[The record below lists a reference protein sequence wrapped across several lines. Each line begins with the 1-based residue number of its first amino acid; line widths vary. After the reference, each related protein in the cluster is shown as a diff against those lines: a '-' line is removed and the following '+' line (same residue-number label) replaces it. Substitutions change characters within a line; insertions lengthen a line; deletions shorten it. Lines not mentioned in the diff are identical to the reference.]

1 VRLTKRNQ
9 VTSFPMNHPILVMTS
24 TSISR
29 KLPFLLLGIFA
40 GLAGCSNNLEVRPL
54 ETSIKTELEKQGGI
68 IVQTIVCPKDLPK
81 AAGAFFQCKGKLLP
95 RGEFVV
101 TVQQEDEA
109 GKLKWEVLNSN
120 GLLNLPRLE
129 KRLQKELSTEIGAE
143 PTIKCSNGTRQYRS
157 TKPGDSFECKVTNGK
172 LTSPQ
177 GQIDK
182 LVVKVDAQG
191 NVNWQQYRTI
201 QATVAVS
208 AEQRA
213 TPLPLPGSALPG
225 SPAAKTSAT
234 ASKVSPSPV
243 STAPAPSAKSAE
255 DLLKDPNATDGFD

>member
-1 VRLTKRNQ
+1 MRLKKRTQ
-9 VTSFPMNHPILVMTS
+9 AKSFPLKHLTMAMTA
-24 TSISR
+24 ISMSQ
-29 KLPFLLLGIFA
+29 KLPLLLLGTLV
-40 GLAGCSNNLEVRPL
+40 GLTACSNNLEVRPL

-68 IVQTIVCPKDLPK
+68 IVQTVVCPKDVPK
-81 AAGAFFQCKGKLLP
+81 AVGAFFQCKGRLLP

-129 KRLQKELSTEIGAE
+129 KRLQKEVGTEIGVE
-143 PTIKCSNGTRQYRS
+143 PTIKCSSGTRQYRS

-172 LTSPQ
+172 LTSPP

-201 QATVAVS
+201 QTIATS
-208 AEQRA
+208 
-213 TPLPLPGSALPG
+213 PLPRAALPG
-225 SPAAKTSAT
+225 SPATSKTSAT
-234 ASKVSPSPV
+234 TSKTSPSSASTTPSPV
-243 STAPAPSAKSAE
+243 AKSAE
-255 DLLKDPNATDGFD
+255 DLLKAPNATDGFD

>member
-1 VRLTKRNQ
+1 
-9 VTSFPMNHPILVMTS
+9 MNSAIFQ
-24 TSISR
+24 R
-29 KLPFLLLGIFA
+29 FFLFSLLS
-40 GLAGCSNNLEVRPL
+40 GLAACDGNRLDVRPL

-68 IVQTIVCPKDLPK
+68 IVQTVFCPKDVPK
-81 AAGAFFQCKGKLLP
+81 VKDSFFQCKGKLVP

-109 GKLKWEVLNSN
+109 GKVKWEVLNSN

-129 KRLQKELSTEIGAE
+129 KRLQKEVGAEIGVE
-143 PTIKCSNGTRQYRS
+143 PMIKCSTGTRQYRA

-182 LVVKVDAQG
+182 LVVKVDGIG

-201 QATVAVS
+201 QAAAPAAPST
-208 AEQRA
+208 
-213 TPLPLPGSALPG
+213 
-225 SPAAKTSAT
+225 SPAAIPGVTPVKP
-234 ASKVSPSPV
+234 ASTPSPSAAI
-243 STAPAPSAKSAE
+243 APPGKTGKTAE
-255 DLLKDPNATDGFD
+255 DALNQPGATDGFD

>member
-1 VRLTKRNQ
+1 
-9 VTSFPMNHPILVMTS
+9 MNHS
-24 TSISR
+24 TMATTASSISQ
-29 KLPFLLLGIFA
+29 KLPLLLLGIFA
-40 GLAGCSNNLEVRPL
+40 GLTACSNNLEVRPL

-68 IVQTIVCPKDLPK
+68 IVQTVMCPKDVPR
-81 AAGAFFQCKGKLLP
+81 AVGAFFQCKGRLLP

-129 KRLQKELSTEIGAE
+129 KRFQKEVGTEIGAE
-143 PTIKCSNGTRQYRS
+143 PTIKCSTGTRQYRA

-182 LVVKVDAQG
+182 LVVKIDEAG

-201 QATVAVS
+201 QAI
-208 AEQRA
+208 A
-213 TPLPLPGSALPG
+213 TPSPLPGSALPGSALPG
-225 SPAAKTSAT
+225 SPAAAPKTAAT
-234 ASKVSPSPV
+234 SSKASPNPA
-243 STAPAPSAKSAE
+243 STAPSPSAESAE
-255 DLLKDPNATDGFD
+255 DLLKAPNATDGFN

>member
-1 VRLTKRNQ
+1 MSKVRLKKRTHA
-9 VTSFPMNHPILVMTS
+9 TSFPMKHLTMAMTAI
-24 TSISR
+24 SISQ
-29 KLPFLLLGIFA
+29 KLPFLLLGILV
-40 GLAGCSNNLEVRPL
+40 GLTACSNNLEVRPL

-68 IVQTIVCPKDLPK
+68 IVQTVVCPKDVPK
-81 AAGAFFQCKGKLLP
+81 AVGAFFQCKGRLLP

-129 KRLQKELSTEIGAE
+129 KRLQKEVGTEIGAE
-143 PTIKCSNGTRQYRS
+143 PTIKCSSGTRQYRS

-201 QATVAVS
+201 QAIAS
-208 AEQRA
+208 S
-213 TPLPLPGSALPG
+213 PSPSSALPG
-225 SPAAKTSAT
+225 APTTSPKAAGAAGAKA
-234 ASKVSPSPV
+234 SPSPA
-243 STAPAPSAKSAE
+243 STAPSPSAKSAE
-255 DLLKDPNATDGFD
+255 DLLKNPNATDGFN

>member
-1 VRLTKRNQ
+1 MAMTA
-9 VTSFPMNHPILVMTS
+9 TSMS
-24 TSISR
+24 Q
-29 KLPFLLLGIFA
+29 KLPLLLLGILV
-40 GLAGCSNNLEVRPL
+40 GLNACSNNLEVRPL

-68 IVQTIVCPKDLPK
+68 IVQTVACPKDVPK
-81 AAGAFFQCKGKLLP
+81 AVGAFFQCKGRLLP

-101 TVQQEDEA
+101 AVQQEDEV

-129 KRLQKELSTEIGAE
+129 KRLQKEVGAEIGAE
-143 PTIKCSNGTRQYRS
+143 PMIKCGSGTRQYRS

-172 LTSPQ
+172 LVSPL

-201 QATVAVS
+201 QATLAVS

-213 TPLPLPGSALPG
+213 AASQGTASPGAT
-225 SPAAKTSAT
+225 AASDKTTATSAK
-234 ASKVSPSPV
+234 AAPIPA
-243 STAPAPSAKSAE
+243 STAPSPSAKSAE
-255 DLLKDPNATDGFD
+255 DLLKAPNATDGFD

>member
-1 VRLTKRNQ
+1 
-9 VTSFPMNHPILVMTS
+9 MNPAIFQRFV
-24 TSISR
+24 
-29 KLPFLLLGIFA
+29 LLGILS
-40 GLAGCSNNLEVRPL
+40 GLTACGGNNLDVRPL

-68 IVQTIVCPKDLPK
+68 IVQTVFCPKDVLK
-81 AAGAFFQCKGKLLP
+81 AKDSFFQCKGKLVP

-109 GKLKWEVLNSN
+109 GKVKWEVLNSN

-129 KRLQKELSTEIGAE
+129 KRLQKEVGTEIGIE
-143 PTIKCSNGTRQYRS
+143 PTIKCSTGTRQYRA

-182 LVVKVDAQG
+182 LVVKVDATG

-201 QATVAVS
+201 QAIAPAAPGTSPA
-208 AEQRA
+208 ARA
-213 TPLPLPGSALPG
+213 TPIKPALT
-225 SPAAKTSAT
+225 SPATSSSRYPQGVAPGTGKT
-234 ASKVSPSPV
+234 
-243 STAPAPSAKSAE
+243 AE
-255 DLLKDPNATDGFD
+255 EALDKPGATDGFD

>member
-1 VRLTKRNQ
+1 MSKVRLKKRTRA
-9 VTSFPMNHPILVMTS
+9 TSFPMKHLPMATTA

-29 KLPFLLLGIFA
+29 KLPLLLLGILA
-40 GLAGCSNNLEVRPL
+40 GLTACSNNLEVSPL

-68 IVQTIVCPKDLPK
+68 IVQTVVCPEDVPK
-81 AAGAFFQCKGKLLP
+81 AVGAFFQCKGRLLP

-129 KRLQKELSTEIGAE
+129 KRLQKEVGTEIGAE
-143 PTIKCSNGTRQYRS
+143 PTIKCGTGTRQYRS
-157 TKPGDSFECKVTNGK
+157 TKPGDSFECKVINGK

-201 QATVAVS
+201 QTIATS
-208 AEQRA
+208 
-213 TPLPLPGSALPG
+213 PSPGAALPG
-225 SPAAKTSAT
+225 AAASAKTSAT
-234 ASKVSPSPV
+234 SSKASPSPA
-243 STAPAPSAKSAE
+243 STAPSPSAKSAE
-255 DLLKDPNATDGFD
+255 DLLKAPNATDGFD